1 MNQQQEIKQL
11 LDVGKTVSCR
21 VVVGKKNGNLISVK
35 DNGKIMIPTKTLFTI
50 KNSDGSV
57 KILSELTPET
67 RLLGVVVSTHDT
79 YDNVELFCAYDVNGT
94 LIIAPA
100 YADYTAYSDQLRFI
114 AEKPEW
120 ASIQNEIKEWVAAGS
135 SLEAAKT
142 LCL

>member
-1 MNQQQEIKQL
+1 MSQQQEIKQL

-21 VVVGKKNGNLISVK
+21 VVIGKKNGNLISVK
-35 DNGKIMIPTKTLFTI
+35 DNGKIMIPTRTTI
-50 KNSDGSV
+50 ATKNSNGSMR
-57 KILSELTPET
+57 ILSELTPET

-79 YDNVELFCAYDVNGT
+79 YDNVELFCGYDVNGT

-120 ASIQNEIKEWVAAGS
+120 MNFQNEIKEWVTAGS
-135 SLEAAKT
+135 SLETMKA